1 MADTSPFTVEGRLV
15 AVVGYHER
23 RNTNKTMKQ
32 MHTTVEHPKQLQHR
46 RIGLWI
52 SKKKMKKFAFGVL
65 AEACRN
71 RRLEL
76 VEVDGSRSLWRQ
88 GPFDVLVHKLTD
100 VMIGAQQGIP
110 EDRTMMQHVEEFLQ
124 SSPHLIV
131 LDPLP
136 AVWKLVDRYDTY
148 TLLEKLQP
156 HFADSLIYTPS
167 FALLESSDPE
177 KILEVLKVKNVT
189 FPFVCKT
196 RVAHG
201 LNSHEMAVIFNR
213 VGLKDVSP
221 PCVAQSFVNH
231 NATLH
236 KVYIIGDTLT
246 VVQRPSL
253 RNFPS
258 GESEMETLF
267 FCSQEVSK
275 AESSSE
281 LTKPLHGTQRM
292 DSELPNEVAHQLV
305 TAIRPVLGASLIGV
319 DVIVENGTGHRALID
334 INVFPG
340 YDGVPDFSEHLADH
354 ISKLLDEKGQEA
366 GEAALNGTDAVRLA
380 HYHKIEA
387 TV

>member
-1 MADTSPFTVEGRLV
+1 MRVKKGSVWTSFEPLERLLRGGFGRDTRSAVLVRRCSVSLSIGASDTSIHTSKDGSH
-15 AVVGYHER
+15 G
-23 RNTNKTMKQ
+23 
-32 MHTTVEHPKQLQHR
+32 MHTTMEHPKQLQHR

-76 VEVDGSRSLWRQ
+76 VEVDGSCSLWRQ

-100 VMIGAQQGIP
+100 VMIGAQQGNP
-110 EDRTMMQHVEEFLQ
+110 EDQTMMQHVEEFLQ

-156 HFADSLIYTPS
+156 HFA
-167 FALLESSDPE
+167 
-177 KILEVLKVKNVT
+177 
-189 FPFVCKT
+189 VCKT

-236 KVYIIGDTLT
+236 KVYIIGDSLS

-281 LTKPLHGTQRM
+281 LTKPLHGTHQM

-319 DVIVENGTGHRALID
+319 DVIVDNGTGHRALID

-340 YDGVPDFSEHLADH
+340 YDGVADFSEHLADH
-354 ISKLLDEKGQEA
+354 ISKLLEEKSQET
-366 GEAALNGTDAVRLA
+366 GEAALNGTNAVRLA
-380 HYHKIEA
+380 HHHKIEA